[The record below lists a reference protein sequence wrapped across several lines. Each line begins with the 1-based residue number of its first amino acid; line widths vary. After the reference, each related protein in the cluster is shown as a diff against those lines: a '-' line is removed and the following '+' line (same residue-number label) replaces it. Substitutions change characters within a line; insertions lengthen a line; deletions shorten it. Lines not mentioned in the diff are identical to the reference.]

1 MAIYRPPKPRW
12 PLAIATGAV
21 GIFIGV
27 LIGLVVGGNDAD
39 PVEAA
44 EEARSALVSAA
55 GTLEVVAI
63 EYEESVDGGTVVK
76 EAEYRGALDAL
87 ESSRRRFE
95 GSLPAIEVLAPNRGD
110 ELAAGYEE
118 LERLMSEK
126 AEPQQVE
133 TTAEDL
139 AEMLKV

>member
-21 GIFIGV
+21 GILIGV
-27 LIGLVVGGNDAD
+27 LIGIVVGGTDPD

-44 EEARSALVSAA
+44 EETRAALVSAA

-63 EYEESVDGGTVVK
+63 EYEESVDSGTVVK

-95 GSLPAIEVLAPNRGD
+95 SSLPAIEVLAPDRGD

-126 AEPQQVE
+126 AEPQEVE

-139 AEMLKV
+139 AELLTI